1 MNLFAKQTHRTQ
13 RMKLW
18 LPEERIGGTDSQG
31 ILDGHKLTAIFKKD
45 NQKSLTVQ
53 HRELCLMLCGSL
65 DGKGV
70 QGRMDA
76 CIYKAESFCCPL
88 EIITTLLIKLIG
100 YTPI

>member
-31 ILDGHKLTAIFKKD
+31 IWDGHKLTAIFKKD

-70 QGRMDA
+70 QGEWMHVYIRLSPFA
-76 CIYKAESFCCPL
+76 VHL
-88 EIITTLLIKLIG
+88 KLSQHC
-100 YTPI
+100 